1 MNKKQHRISLIKM
14 GIASATLAALLACG
28 NAAQAAEKNDNADQA
43 FDKDYTL
50 VNPETGVTGQQQA
63 FYELLKM
70 DNLTEQRKND
80 YIETIKVNPQ
90 ASQEAFAS
98 AIKENRN
105 STEVHDGQ
113 QNAFVNIYHNEH
125 LTNEQKD
132 VLIEELKEHPERAQ
146 NIFTKSLKQQ
156 NLNNIAKPELPKEEK
171 NEQSPKLDT
180 ENVPEPPMITV
191 PLFDNPGIEDT
202 VGDDSEDSTQ
212 KTEKPDV
219 SKKDSNTKEE
229 LANSTKKEESTDT
242 AKKEESTD
250 TAKKEENVKPPK
262 VDTENVPAPPMTT
275 VPLFENPGIEDTVGG
290 KEVPEALPET
300 KNTQPN
306 TWERISQCFTT
317 TTTQYYNSVKN
328 YYNSAYNSVSGF
340 YNSLVNKYTTAKSFY
355 TLYSNNQ
362 NIIDKVVNTLIG
374 TQNLKSTNQALAT
387 YPTLTDKSTTYDYIK
402 YPFTY
407 LSVGT
412 ANAFTTIQNTYN
424 SYYNTYQTA
433 SSLYQF
439 YKENPKKVEVAVQTA
454 KVANNIISSI
464 SSFFG
469 FSK

>member
-28 NAAQAAEKNDNADQA
+28 NAAQAAEKNDNTDQA

-90 ASQEAFAS
+90 ASQEVFAS

-219 SKKDSNTKEE
+219 SKKDSNKKEE
-229 LANSTKKEESTDT
+229 LANST
-242 AKKEESTD
+242 KKEESTD

-300 KNTQPN
+300 KNTQPS

-340 YNSLVNKYTTAKSFY
+340 YNSLVNKYTTAKKFY
-355 TLYSNNQ
+355 SLYSENQ
-362 NIIDKVVNTLIG
+362 NIIDKVVNLTLG
-374 TQNLKSTNQALAT
+374 TQNLKSTTQKLAA
-387 YPTLTDKSTTYDYIK
+387 YPKLNDQSTTYDYIK

-412 ANAFTTIQNTYN
+412 ANAFTTVQNTYN
-424 SYYNTYQTA
+424 SYYNTYQTV
-433 SSLYQF
+433 SSLYTF
-439 YKENPKKVEVAVQTA
+439 YKENPTKVELAIKTA
-454 KVANNIISSI
+454 KVTSNIFSSI

>member
-28 NAAQAAEKNDNADQA
+28 NAAQVAEKNDNADQSY
-43 FDKDYTL
+43 DKDYTL

-80 YIETIKVNPQ
+80 YIDTIKVNPQ
-90 ASQEAFAS
+90 ASQEVFAS

-105 STEVHDGQ
+105 STEVRDGQ

-125 LTNEQKD
+125 LINEQKD
-132 VLIEELKEHPERAQ
+132 VLIEELKDHPDRAQ

-156 NLNNIAKPELPKEEK
+156 NLNNIDKPELPKEEK
-171 NEQSPKLDT
+171 NEQPPKLDT
-180 ENVPEPPMITV
+180 ENVPEPPMITI
-191 PLFDNPGIEDT
+191 PLFGNPGIEDT
-202 VGDDSEDSTQ
+202 VGDNSEDSTQ

-219 SKKDSNTKEE
+219 SKEEDNKKEDLKDS
-229 LANSTKKEESTDT
+229 

-250 TAKKEENVKPPK
+250 TAKKEEKSEQPPK
-262 VDTENVPAPPMTT
+262 LDSENVPEPPMTI
-275 VPLFENPGIEDTVGG
+275 VPSFENTGSEDNVG
-290 KEVPEALPET
+290 KNNVPEVLPET
-300 KNTQPN
+300 KITQPS
-306 TWERISQCFTT
+306 TWERISQCITT
-317 TTTQYYNSVKN
+317 TTNQYYNSVKS

-340 YNSLVNKYTTAKSFY
+340 YNSLVNKYTTAKKFY
-355 TLYSNNQ
+355 SLYSENQ
-362 NIIDKVVNTLIG
+362 NIIDKVVNLTLG
-374 TQNLKSTNQALAT
+374 TQNLKSTTQKLAA
-387 YPTLTDKSTTYDYIK
+387 YPTLNDQSTTYDYIK

-407 LSVGT
+407 LSVGA
-412 ANAFTTIQNTYN
+412 ANAFTTVQNTYN
-424 SYYNTYQTA
+424 SYYNTYQTV
-433 SSLYQF
+433 SSLYTF
-439 YKENPKKVEVAVQTA
+439 YKENPTKVELAIKTA
-454 KVANNIISSI
+454 KVTSNIFSSI